1 MYTELNQLAAWCL
14 PKRLQQLGYSVQA
27 LAVWRWALN
36 CGRSKMSCREHVTMQ
51 RTCDMV
57 LLSLRLDALHH
68 STFPLECLLSHER
81 LSISKELREE

>member
-1 MYTELNQLAAWCL
+1 
-14 PKRLQQLGYSVQA
+14 
-27 LAVWRWALN
+27 
-36 CGRSKMSCREHVTMQ
+36 
-51 RTCDMV
+51 MV